1 MPSYYDR
8 KLNLCKIAKMPYTEA
23 TRSDG
28 GDRPIR
34 SHTQLV
40 QLRKRNSWV
49 LSGNRVSNK

>member
-1 MPSYYDR
+1 MRSFYDR